1 MTSTVDIRPIMPAP
15 SPGRVG
21 QGTVVEQS
29 RAVAE
34 VQAAIFVAR
43 QFPRDPL
50 AALDAMRD
58 SCKQMALAERAFFE
72 YPRAGATVSGPSV
85 HLARELARIW
95 GNFQYGIVELRRDDE
110 HGQSEMLAFAW
121 DVQTNTRNSNT
132 FINPHKRDTRDGV
145 KLLTDMRDIYESN
158 ANHGA
163 RRVREAILASL
174 PPWLVEEAKAL
185 CMDTLEHGGGTPLP
199 DRIAEALKAFERF
212 GVTQARMEAK
222 FERPLAGW
230 RAADVAKLGV
240 IYESL
245 KQGTVTVDEEFPA
258 ADRVT
263 AAEINGNGKPTPPP
277 AAPPAETKRAAS
289 TATAGAERPP
299 ARLSTGQA
307 SIIESHFAK
316 LGFTAADAPE
326 VLNYVIL
333 LAGIDISEH
342 APHEWPISALSDL
355 TQEQGQRVQK
365 QLLGCKNRAALIR
378 LTTSGDKPDGS
389 EGDGQ
394 S

>member
-21 QGTVVEQS
+21 QGTAVEQS

-43 QFPRDPL
+43 QFPRDPV

-58 SCKQMALAERAFFE
+58 SCKQMALASRAFFE

-174 PPWLVEEAKAL
+174 PPWFVEEAKAL
-185 CMDTLEHGGGTPLP
+185 CMDTLEHGGGTPLA
-199 DRIAEALKAFERF
+199 DRIADALKAFERF

-222 FERPLAGW
+222 FERPLAEW

-263 AAEINGNGKPTPPP
+263 VSEINGNGNGKP
-277 AAPPAETKRAAS
+277 AAPATPAERSPARQAPS
-289 TATAGAERPP
+289 GDRPP
-299 ARLSTGQA
+299 ALLSSGQA
-307 SIIESHFAK
+307 SIIENHFAK
-316 LGFTAADAPE
+316 IGFTADDKDE
-326 VLNYVIL
+326 VLNFTAI
-333 LAGIDISEH
+333 LAGVDGL
-342 APHEWPISALSDL
+342 AAVGDL
-355 TQEQGQRVQK
+355 TQEQGQQVQK
-365 QLLGCKNRAALIR
+365 RLLPCKSRAALIK
-378 LTTSGDKPDGS
+378 LTQTGDSPDG